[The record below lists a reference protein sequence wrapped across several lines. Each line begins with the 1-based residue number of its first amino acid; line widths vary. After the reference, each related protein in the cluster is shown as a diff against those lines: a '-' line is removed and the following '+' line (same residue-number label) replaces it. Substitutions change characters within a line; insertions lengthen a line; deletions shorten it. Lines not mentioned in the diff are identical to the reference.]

1 MARLR
6 ITDRLQ
12 QYPFWLADIQPNLN
26 PPFFA
31 VNPLLGFSSI
41 SAPELT
47 VENNAYRPLNSMYAR
62 HMPQGASV
70 SPVTMRRGAV
80 FTAEDFFR
88 WTKRYIEGD
97 DQSRRNLLLIHFM
110 GLGTEGIGTLEIA
123 PGINVGT
130 PFSETVRVPGRVW
143 ILWDCV
149 PSRYSGGD
157 VDAKSGDVVMVE
169 LEVQPR
175 MITETAL
182 GVII

>member
-26 PPFFA
+26 PPFFV

-41 SAPELT
+41 SAPEIA
-47 VENNAYRPLNSMYAR
+47 VENNAYRPLNSMYQR
-62 HMPQGASV
+62 HMPQAATV
-70 SPVTMRRGAV
+70 SPITLRRGAV

-110 GLGTEGIGTLEIA
+110 GLGTEGTG
-123 PGINVGT
+123 GIDLGLVTVGG

-143 ILWDCV
+143 ILWNCV
-149 PSRYSGGD
+149 PTRYSGGD
-157 VDAKSGDVVMVE
+157 VDAKSGEVVQVE
-169 LEVQPR
+169 LEVQPQ